1 MYIDGTSCATPAFG
15 GLVTLIN
22 DVRLRN
28 GQPALGFLNPLL
40 YVRCVGNPPL
50 KRMELTHRLAAVSC
64 AGTEHGPMAR
74 TASSTSSTAT
84 TAVLVETA
92 AVVLALACAALR
104 ASQVRCTTYITE
116 GTRITSLAC
125 VQLQVVGIQ
134 LRAWV
139 RLCLATCQRR
149 CWEQGIRR
157 AHAPSMAVL
166 ALKPRLKPR
175 PIWPVRARR
184 RQLLSGLPRH
194 SRRGECSYQ
203 SQRRVLLAWFLT
215 MGGSGGTTYCFC
227 LAVLWVLLCASV

>member
-22 DVRLRN
+22 DVRLRS

-50 KRMELTHRLAAVSC
+50 KRMGLTHWLAAVSC

-149 CWEQGIRR
+149 CWEPATRR
-157 AHAPSMAVL
+157 AHVTQVSIPTA
-166 ALKPRLKPR
+166 
-175 PIWPVRARR
+175 ARN
-184 RQLLSGLPRH
+184 LL
-194 SRRGECSYQ
+194 
-203 SQRRVLLAWFLT
+203 V
-215 MGGSGGTTYCFC
+215 
-227 LAVLWVLLCASV
+227 

>member
-22 DVRLRN
+22 DVRLRS

-50 KRMELTHRLAAVSC
+50 KRMGLTHWLAAVSC

-104 ASQVRCTTYITE
+104 ASQVRCITYIT
-116 GTRITSLAC
+116 GGAGLTSLVVASLCSCKWLGSSFGLGFAC
-125 VQLQVVGIQ
+125 VWQLVSDAAGS
-134 LRAWV
+134 
-139 RLCLATCQRR
+139 RLHKGLMHCRCSCL
-149 CWEQGIRR
+149 
-157 AHAPSMAVL
+157 
-166 ALKPRLKPR
+166 
-175 PIWPVRARR
+175 
-184 RQLLSGLPRH
+184 LPRQDPNDDQSSH
-194 SRRGECSYQ
+194 SWRDGHICGVVCLGIPQPTSARISH
-203 SQRRVLLAWFLT
+203 RVVPFWLVF
-215 MGGSGGTTYCFC
+215 
-227 LAVLWVLLCASV
+227 